1 MGMLS
6 FLKKKDKNIAGAPEM
21 PDLMTEDFNPPPEN
35 NPAMPPQ
42 PFNMQDPGLPPAGT
56 PLPPPNFNPNSAD
69 QLGTPQL
76 GPQMPPQNPM
86 QQVNPFTGPPQTQQ
100 APSFPEPSAPRL
112 PPPTMPNIPTTTPS
126 LPEPPAPT
134 TEDIPIQSEPVAPS
148 PNKDS
153 VTIMSEDIE
162 QIAENI
168 IEEKFEALNAE
179 VQKFEKWKTLIDTKV
194 GDLSDSVKK
203 IDARVSDTQKSI
215 MTKVS
220 DYNKSIKDVDVELKA
235 LTKVFEK
242 VMPTFTT
249 NVKELSKIVTKTKRS
264 QAKKV

>member
-1 MGMLS
+1 MGMLD
-6 FLKKKDKNIAGAPEM
+6 FLKKKDKNIADAPDM
-21 PDLMTEDFNPPPEN
+21 PDLMAGDFNPPPEN

-42 PFNMQDPGLPPAGT
+42 PFNMQDPGLPQSGS
-56 PLPPPNFNPNSAD
+56 PLPPPSFNPNSAD
-69 QLGTPQL
+69 QLGTPQF
-76 GPQMPPQNPM
+76 GAPPAQPGTFPGAAMNAKPPM
-86 QQVNPFTGPPQTQQ
+86 GAQ
-100 APSFPEPSAPRL
+100 L
-112 PPPTMPNIPTTTPS
+112 PPPNMPDMPPALPPS
-126 LPEPPAPT
+126 LPPAQSSIPEPPMPADMPPPAKM
-134 TEDIPIQSEPVAPS
+134 EEPMAPS
-148 PNKDS
+148 PDKDS

-194 GDLSDSVKK
+194 KDLSDNVKK
-203 IDARVSDTQKSI
+203 IDLRVSDTQKSI

-235 LTKVFEK
+235 LTRVFEK

-249 NVKELSKIVTKTKRS
+249 NVKELSKIVTKSKRGRP
-264 QAKKV
+264 KK

>member
-1 MGMLS
+1 MGMLG
-6 FLKKKDKNIAGAPEM
+6 FLKKKDKNIADAPEL
-21 PDLMTEDFNPPPEN
+21 PDMMSEDFNPPPEN

-42 PFNMQDPGLPPAGT
+42 QFNLQNPGLPPANN

-69 QLGTPQL
+69 QLGAPPL
-76 GPQMPPQNPM
+76 GPQMPPANPM
-86 QQVNPFTGPPQTQQ
+86 QSNPAQIPNFPNPQLP
-100 APSFPEPSAPRL
+100 APAS
-112 PPPTMPNIPTTTPS
+112 TPS
-126 LPEPPAPT
+126 LPAPQSSIPEPPTPT
-134 TEDIPIQSEPVAPS
+134 TEELPIPEEPVAPS
-148 PNKDS
+148 PNKDP
-153 VTIMSEDIE
+153 VTIMSDDIE

-168 IEEKFEALNAE
+168 IEEKFEAINAE

-194 GDLSDSVKK
+194 KDLSESVKK

-249 NVKELSKIVTKTKRS
+249 NVKELSKIVTKSKRN
-264 QAKKV
+264 QPKKE